1 MYQEKGRL
9 LFAYPF
15 LFFPGWTDQVFIIAP
30 VAVTAFGWV
39 KFPVPDA
46 CRYVYDFFF
55 GLPDLI

>member
-1 MYQEKGRL
+1 MYQEKGRH

-15 LFFPGWTDQVFIIAP
+15 LFFPGRADQVFIITP
-30 VAVTAFGWV
+30 VAVPAFGWG
-39 KFPVPDA
+39 KFPITDA